1 MSEIVIKATP
11 ERLEVLKGRPI
22 YLDVFGWVRF
32 VKDSDF
38 AGASWEVR
46 E

>member
-1 MSEIVIKATP
+1 MSEIVITSTS
-11 ERLEVLKGRPI
+11 ERLEALVGKPI

-38 AGASWEVR
+38 AGARWKVSE
-46 E
+46 